1 MGEVKLVD
9 EFVGGKEFRRW
20 CKETLECGSYWKRKK
35 KKKKNH
41 TLVNKFEK
49 VLYPTLKLADP

>member
-1 MGEVKLVD
+1 MSLLAERNSDVGVKKHWNVALIGN
-9 EFVGGKEFRRW
+9 E
-20 CKETLECGSYWKRKK
+20 